1 MKIEDA
7 EKAMMVNKIIKFG
20 AVFVIVSWNNRDIIS
35 GCIESVLAQDYAGEV
50 KIILVDNDSKDKTA
64 DFVENK
70 FPEVIVLR
78 QSENTGFA
86 MANNIGIDYTKD
98 NLSCDYVALLNS
110 DARVDNDWLA
120 NLIEFFVSNDNV
132 ASAQGVTYDYFD
144 NKILDS
150 RGILVNRN
158 GSAIQLGF
166 GEPSENAPDKP
177 VEVFGVNAAA
187 CVYSMEFFKSQPLS
201 YIFDNRMYMY
211 LEDVDLAARLRALGY
226 KSFVVPAAK
235 AQHMGSASSKKRS
248 KDYSYY
254 MVQRNNI
261 ILVYKNFYSKQLV
274 RLMIGQVRETVRE
287 LGNLWKTDR
296 SRIVVLVRAR
306 LTGAFMVMASTRD
319 RNKIK
324 KHSATQAERDRV
336 WQELM

>member
-1 MKIEDA
+1 MKTEGEA
-7 EKAMMVNKIIKFG
+7 RVAMKSKITQPPV
-20 AVFVIVSWNNRDIIS
+20 VFVIVSWNNKDIIS
-35 GCIESVLAQDYAGEV
+35 ECINSVLAQSYDGEI
-50 KIILVDNDSKDKTA
+50 KILLVDNDSQDKTA
-64 DFVENK
+64 DFVEGEFK
-70 FPEVIVLR
+70 EVIILR

-86 MANNIGIDYTKD
+86 IANNIGVDYAKEH
-98 NLSCDYVALLNS
+98 LSCDYVALLNS
-110 DARVDNDWLA
+110 DARIDKSWTVNLVDFLKKNKD
-120 NLIEFFVSNDNV
+120 V
-132 ASAQGVTYDYFD
+132 ASVQGVTYDYFD

-166 GEPSENAPDKP
+166 GEPSENAPDNP

-187 CVYSMEFFKSQPLS
+187 CVYSMEFFNSQPLS
-201 YIFDNRMYMY
+201 YVLDNRMYMY
-211 LEDVDLAARLRALGY
+211 LEDVDLAARARALGY
-226 KSFVVPAAK
+226 KSFVVPSAK

-261 ILVYKNFYSKQLV
+261 ILVYKNFYSKQLA

-296 SRIVVLVRAR
+296 SRIMVLVRAR
-306 LTGAFMVMASTRD
+306 LTGLVMVLAATGD
-319 RNKIK
+319 RNKLK
-324 KHSATQAERDRV
+324 KYSSTQVERDRV